1 MKEQSYSID
10 GHKVSNLEVQ
20 LLGAVP
26 GDGAIV
32 LGAHYDSA
40 DGTVGADDNASG
52 VAALLELARILREAK
67 LRRTVRFVFFVNE
80 EPPYFQT
87 SAMGSLVYVR
97 ALHNERT
104 PIAAM
109 ISLETLGFYSDVP
122 GSQNYPPILR
132 LFYPSRG
139 NFIGFVANSESR
151 SLVRQV
157 LRDFR
162 GAAQFPS
169 EGIAAPSTLPGIG
182 WSDHWSFWQLGYPAI
197 MVWGKGGLL
206 NASLGGRFPTLD
218 FAGGTV
224 VHGEECTTPGAICD
238 VRRAPSTSKHHW
250 IRDRIGKHRRAG
262 CLSDRSIQQNATMP
276 SRTDNPGNVEDGACA
291 LVRGSILSAIF
302 PVARNHPDPAHKT
315 PVANGTSIQQRT
327 GRPSELRQIRTSR
340 WECIDRLP
348 PPPEN
353 ASYWGA
359 PGSASVE
366 ESQKSETAAVH
377 RDTREQDRTLA
388 VGSRIERAVLSESHR
403 VNLRAEMRRLYL
415 PEADEQDSLKPPAT
429 IASSCSP
436 QWAAS
441 SRSVSTCDAG
451 LRDQCQALRQH
462 GFD

>member
-1 MKEQSYSID
+1 MFESLTAVKRPNWKLRFVAVVVIVTVGSVVVSVWRMIEMPLRSYRGPLPTLNASQSESAARLANHIRYLSETIGERNIPHPGSLEKTVDYVRTQLAAQGYTVKEQSYSID

-197 MVWGKGGLL
+197 MV
-206 NASLGGRFPTLD
+206 TD
-218 FAGGTV
+218 T
-224 VHGEECTTPGAICD
+224 
-238 VRRAPSTSKHHW
+238 APF
-250 IRDRIGKHRRAG
+250 R
-262 CLSDRSIQQNATMP
+262 
-276 SRTDNPGNVEDGACA
+276 NPNY
-291 LVRGSILSAIF
+291 
-302 PVARNHPDPAHKT
+302 H
-315 PVANGTSIQQRT
+315 
-327 GRPSELRQIRTSR
+327 
-340 WECIDRLP
+340 
-348 PPPEN
+348 
-353 ASYWGA
+353 
-359 PGSASVE
+359 
-366 ESQKSETAAVH
+366 
-377 RDTREQDRTLA
+377 
-388 VGSRIERAVLSESHR
+388 
-403 VNLRAEMRRLYL
+403 RAEDTL
-415 PEADEQDSLKPPAT
+415 EKIDSGKVVRVVDGIGAVITSLAT
-429 IASSCSP
+429 
-436 QWAAS
+436 Q
-441 SRSVSTCDAG
+441 
-451 LRDQCQALRQH
+451 
-462 GFD
+462 